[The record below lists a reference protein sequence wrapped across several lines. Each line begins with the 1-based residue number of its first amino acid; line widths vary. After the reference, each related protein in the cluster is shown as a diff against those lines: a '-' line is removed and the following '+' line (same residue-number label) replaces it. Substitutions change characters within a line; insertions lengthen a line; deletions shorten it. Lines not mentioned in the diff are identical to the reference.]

1 MFVSTEEI
9 IQAVIG
15 DDVILPCH
23 TVFDKNNSKV
33 TWKHRD
39 QIVHTYQYGKDC
51 LTNQDTNF
59 KNRTSL
65 FHDEMTRG
73 NLSLK
78 LTNVTERDAGNYSC
92 EVPEHPEH
100 NITLVVERK
109 PTKGPVH
116 VTILYIGLSLG
127 GLFIGALIGI
137 VWKKYGNTSRCAG
150 RDRRE
155 RNRAGIRESF
165 PMRINMEN
173 PNDAAS

>member
-1 MFVSTEEI
+1 
-9 IQAVIG
+9 
-15 DDVILPCH
+15 
-23 TVFDKNNSKV
+23 
-33 TWKHRD
+33 
-39 QIVHTYQYGKDC
+39 
-51 LTNQDTNF
+51 
-59 KNRTSL
+59 
-65 FHDEMTRG
+65 MTRG

-78 LTNVTERDAGNYSC
+78 LTNVTERDAGSYSC
-92 EVPEHPEH
+92 EVPKQPKH

-109 PTKGPVH
+109 LEPTKGSVICEKKKLEPNNGPVCDETKNPEPTKGPPH
-116 VTILYIGLSLG
+116 VDILYIGLSLG

>member
-1 MFVSTEEI
+1 MFVSTE

-33 TWKHRD
+33 TWKHSG
-39 QIVHTYQYGKDC
+39 QIVHTYQYGKDY

-100 NITLVVERK
+100 NITLVVGE
-109 PTKGPVH
+109 
-116 VTILYIGLSLG
+116 YS
-127 GLFIGALIGI
+127 
-137 VWKKYGNTSRCAG
+137 
-150 RDRRE
+150 
-155 RNRAGIRESF
+155 
-165 PMRINMEN
+165 
-173 PNDAAS
+173 

>member
-1 MFVSTEEI
+1 MFVSTE

-33 TWKHRD
+33 TWKHSN
-39 QIVHTYQYGKDC
+39 QIVHTYQYGKDY

-78 LTNVTERDAGNYSC
+78 LTNVTEQDEGNYTC
-92 EVPEHPEH
+92 FVPKLHSQLREGYV
-100 NITLVVERK
+100 TL
-109 PTKGPVH
+109 
-116 VTILYIGLSLG
+116 
-127 GLFIGALIGI
+127 I
-137 VWKKYGNTSRCAG
+137 VGEYS
-150 RDRRE
+150 
-155 RNRAGIRESF
+155 
-165 PMRINMEN
+165 
-173 PNDAAS
+173 